1 MPGGVYQTV
10 DAVLPN
16 TVTHMVTGS
25 LVDTGCWGYINPDS
39 GELYDQK
46 PDPDFFERLCA
57 INPHKRTR

>member
-25 LVDTGCWGYINPDS
+25 LVDTGRWGYINPDS